1 MLHSGPVGK
10 TVDVSFLL
18 ESTVHISFQVVNTT
32 WKVRGWQLNQHTV
45 TDSRNWMLFSS
56 LKEMN
61 GFKSIIL

>member
-1 MLHSGPVGK
+1 MLHSSPVGK

-32 WKVRGWQLNQHTV
+32 WKFRGWQLNQHTV

-56 LKEMN
+56 LKKTN